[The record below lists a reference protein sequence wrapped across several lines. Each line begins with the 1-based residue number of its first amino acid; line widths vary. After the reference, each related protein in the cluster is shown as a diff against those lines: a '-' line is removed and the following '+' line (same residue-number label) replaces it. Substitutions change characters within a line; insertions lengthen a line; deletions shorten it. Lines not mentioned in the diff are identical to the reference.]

1 MLVIPVN
8 TRERKKKKKPEK
20 MYNKQADSIGLLTLS
35 TAKRVDLARGSNSI
49 SQQ

>member
-8 TRERKKKKKPEK
+8 TERKTHVKV
-20 MYNKQADSIGLLTLS
+20 YNKQADCIGLLTLS
-35 TAKRVDLARGSNSI
+35 TAKRVDLVRDSNSI

>member
-8 TRERKKKKKPEK
+8 TVREKKTHEK
-20 MYNKQADSIGLLTLS
+20 VYNKQADCTGLLTLS
-35 TAKRVDLARGSNSI
+35 TAKRLDLVRGANSI